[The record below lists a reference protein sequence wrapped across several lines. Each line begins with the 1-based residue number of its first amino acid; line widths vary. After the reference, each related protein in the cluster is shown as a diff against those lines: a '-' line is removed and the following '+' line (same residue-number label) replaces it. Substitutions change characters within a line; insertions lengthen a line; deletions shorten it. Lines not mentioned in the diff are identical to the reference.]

1 MTHSKHQVRALIV
14 DDEADI
20 RELIEIT
27 LSRMAIET
35 VAAPDLATARTHLQR
50 DSFDLCLT
58 DMRLPDGSGIDL
70 VRALDALQPGCP
82 IAVITAY
89 GNAETA
95 VASLKA
101 GAFDFVAKPIDVKV
115 LRNLVNQ
122 ALKLTDRPQ
131 PQAAPESTHSG
142 EHRPLLIGET
152 TAMQRLRGIIS
163 KLARSQAPIYITGE
177 SGTGKE
183 LVARS
188 IHGEGP
194 RADAAFVPV
203 NCGAIPAELME
214 SELFGYRKGAFT
226 GANSDRAGLV
236 QQANGGTLFL
246 DEVAELPLAM
256 QVKLLRLL
264 QERTARPIGDTVEHP
279 VDIRIISATHRNL
292 AQEVAKGRFREDLFY
307 RLNVIEVIV
316 PPLRER
322 RADIALLAQMILA
335 RLARQLQLASV
346 PQLAPAAMDALLQYR
361 FPGNVR
367 ELENMLERAVT
378 LSDGPLISPE
388 LLRLEPRLGQP
399 EQDIQAPPPAAGT
412 TAADLESQLQAV
424 ERERIRTALQ
434 ANKYNKT
441 QTAKAL
447 GITFRALRYRMA
459 KLGLE

>member
-1 MTHSKHQVRALIV
+1 
-14 DDEADI
+14 
-20 RELIEIT
+20 
-27 LSRMAIET
+27 
-35 VAAPDLATARTHLQR
+35 
-50 DSFDLCLT
+50 
-58 DMRLPDGSGIDL
+58 
-70 VRALDALQPGCP
+70 
-82 IAVITAY
+82 
-89 GNAETA
+89 
-95 VASLKA
+95 
-101 GAFDFVAKPIDVKV
+101 
-115 LRNLVNQ
+115 
-122 ALKLTDRPQ
+122 
-131 PQAAPESTHSG
+131 
-142 EHRPLLIGET
+142 ET

-292 AQEVAKGRFREDLFY
+292 AQEVTKGSFREELFY

-316 PPLRER
+316 PPLRQR

-399 EQDIQAPPPAAGT
+399 EQDIQ
-412 TAADLESQLQAV
+412 
-424 ERERIRTALQ
+424 
-434 ANKYNKT
+434 
-441 QTAKAL
+441 
-447 GITFRALRYRMA
+447 
-459 KLGLE
+459 